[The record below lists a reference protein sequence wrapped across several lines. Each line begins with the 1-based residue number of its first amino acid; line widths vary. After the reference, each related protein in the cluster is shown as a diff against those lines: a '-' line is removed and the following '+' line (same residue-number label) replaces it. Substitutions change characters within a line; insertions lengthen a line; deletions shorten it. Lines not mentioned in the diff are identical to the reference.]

1 LIGIYQPMQQIA
13 SGHLN
18 CYNSAGKMIL
28 EKVLSGLSDKNIR
41 FNALKNLLT
50 GMGFDERIKGDHH
63 IFTKSGIAEII
74 NLQPLKDG
82 SAKAYQVKQVR
93 GIILSNK
100 LHKEKED
107 V

>member
-1 LIGIYQPMQQIA
+1 
-13 SGHLN
+13 
-18 CYNSAGKMIL
+18 MIL

-41 FNALKNLLT
+41 FSALRNLLL
-50 GMGFDERIKGDHH
+50 GMGFDERIKGDHY

-82 SAKAYQVKQVR
+82 NAKAYQVKQVR
-93 GIILSNK
+93 GVILSNK

-107 V
+107 A